1 MRAAAYALGALFIAA
16 PLAAQGDCFPKS
28 NSREADLFAHFS
40 TPLAFSNG
48 AAPTLHL
55 PGAVL
60 LGLEATILPDAGDR
74 IATPTTCRPGKGPEN
89 VNILPGFI
97 RPRLAYSM
105 GNGNMLELSW
115 VPPVKVDGVKANL
128 FSFAVSRSALL
139 NPAGAV
145 VMARAHATIGS
156 IKAPFTCDE
165 DALADPTSECFEGEL
180 SNDKYSPNIFGIELA
195 VGWAWAG
202 GRLRPYLGGGYNILH
217 PRFQV
222 DFTNSADEHDDRKV
236 EVNLSR
242 WVVFGGLTLQASQR
256 LAFSAEGYS
265 SPADN
270 VTARAKLTYS
280 LGGYTPTGRR

>member
-1 MRAAAYALGALFIAA
+1 MRAAAYALGAMFIAA
-16 PLAAQGDCFPKS
+16 PLAAQGDCFPRS

-48 AAPTLHL
+48 SAPNLYF
-55 PGAVL
+55 PGSVII
-60 LGLEATILPDAGDR
+60 GLEATLLPDANDR

-97 RPRLAYSM
+97 RPRIAYSL
-105 GNGNMLELSW
+105 GNGNVIEASW
-115 VPPVKVDGVKANL
+115 IPPVRVDGVKANL
-128 FSFAVSRSALL
+128 WSFAVSRSALL
-139 NPAGAV
+139 NPKGAV
-145 VMARAHATIGS
+145 VTGRVHATLGS
-156 IKAPFTCDE
+156 IRAPFVCGE
-165 DALADPTSECFEGEL
+165 DDLNDAGSECDGTEI
-180 SNDKYSPNIFGIELA
+180 SNDKYSPNIFGVELA

-222 DFTNSADEHDDRKV
+222 EHTEGTGEVDDRKV

-242 WVVFGGLTLQASQR
+242 WVVFGGLTLQATPRFSI
-256 LAFSAEGYS
+256 SAEGYS

-270 VTARAKLTYS
+270 VTLRAKAALA
-280 LGGYTPTGRR
+280 LGGFTGRAR

>member
-1 MRAAAYALGALFIAA
+1 MRAAVFALGALFIAT
-16 PLAAQGDCFPKS
+16 PLMAQGDCFPRS

-48 AAPTLHL
+48 AAPTLYN

-60 LGLEATILPDAGDR
+60 IGVEATMLPDASDR

-97 RPRLAYSM
+97 RPRLGYSL
-105 GNGNMLELSW
+105 GNGNVLEISW
-115 VPPVKVDGVKANL
+115 VPPIEIDGVKANL
-128 FSFAVSRSALL
+128 WSFAVSRSVLL
-139 NPAGAV
+139 NPRGAV
-145 VMARAHATIGS
+145 LMGRVHGTIGHVR
-156 IKAPFTCDE
+156 APFVCGEGDIDE
-165 DALADPTSECFEGEL
+165 PGNECEGTEI
-180 SNDKYSPNIFGIELA
+180 SNDKYSPNIFGVELG

-222 DFTNSADEHDDRKV
+222 DHEEGTGEIDDRKV

-242 WVVFGGLTLQASQR
+242 WVVFGGLTLQATPR
-256 LAFSAEGYS
+256 FALSAEGYS
-265 SPADN
+265 SPSDN
-270 VTARAKLTYS
+270 ITARAKLSYA
-280 LGGYTPTGRR
+280 LGGYSGRR

>member
-16 PLAAQGDCFPKS
+16 PLAAQGDCFPRS

-40 TPLAFSNG
+40 TPLAFGNA
-48 AAPTLHL
+48 AAPTLHY

-60 LGLEATILPDAGDR
+60 LGLEASLLPDASDR

-97 RPRLAYSM
+97 RPRLGYSL
-105 GNGNMLELSW
+105 GNGNVLEVSW
-115 VPPVKVDGVKANL
+115 IPPVKVDGVKANL
-128 FSFAVSRSALL
+128 WSFAFSRSVLL
-139 NPAGAV
+139 NPKGAV
-145 VMARAHATIGS
+145 LMGRLHGTIGS
-156 IKAPFTCDE
+156 IRAPFTCDE
-165 DALADPTSECFEGEL
+165 DALQDDNSECFEGEL
-180 SNDKYSPNIFGIELA
+180 SNDKFSPNISGVELA

-202 GRLRPYLGGGYNILH
+202 GRFRPYLGGGYNILH

-222 DFTNSADEHDDRKV
+222 DFTNSAGEHDDRKV

-242 WVVFGGLTLQASQR
+242 WVVFGGVTLQATPR
-256 LAFSAEGYS
+256 FGLSAEGYS

-270 VTARAKLTYS
+270 VTARVKLAYAM
-280 LGGYTPTGRR
+280 GGFTGRVR